1 MRTLLLEFES
11 KTSCDGWVRQAGGL
25 RLLHKGSVARC
36 EELSFLSRGKVSRG
50 FKESG
55 SSCMG
60 LGVGVGRRGREKERQ
75 TQTERE
81 RGEGGQR

>member
-1 MRTLLLEFES
+1 VTGGSGRLEVS
-11 KTSCDGWVRQAGGL
+11 GCCT
-25 RLLHKGSVARC
+25 KGAWLDAKR
-36 EELSFLSRGKVSRG
+36 ELSFLSRGKVSRG